1 MGIPDHLTSLLRKTY
16 AGQEATVTTG
26 HGKMDWF
33 QNLNERISIQRMSH
47 GSHRE
52 GYNNIPIQANII
64 VNQNL
69 NSIQE
74 VRYCLASEIKT

>member
-1 MGIPDHLTSLLRKTY
+1 MGIPDHLTCLLRNTY